1 MSDVSGPSRLAKA
14 LDSDFAYQFRS
25 SPVAMVSSAVTLLLV
40 LAAVFAPLIA
50 PLDPFNPASLN
61 LMNGFTPPSTPN
73 QFTGD
78 PACGSRCLW
87 VFPLWPSRCCW
98 VSHLA

>member
-1 MSDVSGPSRLAKA
+1 MW
-14 LDSDFAYQFRS
+14 DSDFAYQFRS
-25 SPVAMVSSAVTLLLV
+25 SPVAIVSAVVTLVLV

-78 PACGSRCLW
+78 AFLLGTDDQGRDVYSTILYGMRISLF
-87 VFPLWPSRCCW
+87 VLSLI
-98 VSHLA
+98 HI